1 MYKNNH
7 KNIFKIKKLVLV
19 LILFAF
25 FYSFNTNVKAA
36 IVNIGDTEN
45 YGYTGDVQTFTAQ
58 FDGSYKLRVWGAQ
71 GGSVHGYDGGYGGYA
86 EGNVYL
92 HTGDTIYIY
101 VGGQGVGATAVGQD
115 LAGGYNGGGSV
126 TGNSSVNHI
135 NASGGGAT
143 HVALV
148 SGLLNTLE
156 SQKDKI
162 LIVAGGG
169 GGARWQ
175 ENYTEYSNGAR
186 TSYGGHGGGNT
197 GSHVTQYG
205 TYSWRETTNGVGT
218 QTSGYQFGQGQNSIG
233 NSAGGGGFYG
243 GKSYD
248 SSGAGGSGYIGNSK
262 LKNKLMFMYSESP
275 IDFVNDDEDTKT
287 LSSMA
292 SSSEV
297 EDRTAKKGNGYAKV
311 TYVGSNDA
319 TLSLLSVTNYELD
332 KRFFS
337 NKHEYSLP
345 ILEESVETI
354 EINAV
359 ANDINAT
366 VSGDGIVNVP
376 YGKTSHEIIVTA
388 QDGTVEIYRINLNRE
403 VTPKDKYTYNYT
415 GDVQTFITPV
425 TGKYKLETWG
435 AQGGSVDGTY
445 SGGYG
450 AYSTGEIKLKQNDI
464 VYIYVGGEGQS
475 TTDGYY
481 EDVAGGYNGG
491 GAANVSSTSCS
502 SATQYKSSGGGATH
516 MATTSGLLNT
526 LSSNR
531 DKILIVSSGGGGGY
545 YIQDENCYNEHA
557 YTNGGSGAGYKSKV
571 ETLDSIDYTDAY
583 TCYPSTQ
590 TSAGYCTYNGETK
603 GAAAFGTGGSY
614 MMGGGAGYYGGASG
628 SSKKSQGGVSYI
640 GNINLTDKHMTC
652 YKCETSS
659 EESTKTSS
667 TACFSISPKEDCAKR
682 GNGYAK
688 ITPLGIESED
698 ATLKSLTVT
707 NQELKQAFDPERLEY
722 DLILDEDVTSVEINA
737 EANDEKASLTYNQ
750 NVELTSNPQLEEII
764 VTAEDGTINV
774 YSINIKRVKKSYL
787 KKWLDTKFYLIAD
800 NQSDSITTLRK
811 ATTAEYN
818 AAKDSFSDLNT
829 ISLANSPYPAYA
841 WKDNDSILFY
851 SEADIVYMNPD
862 SMQYF
867 TTFKNATSIDL
878 SFFDTSKV
886 TNMSFMFKDLSKL
899 TSLDV
904 SNFDTSKVT
913 NMNCLFSGV
922 SSITSLDVSNFD
934 TSKVTY
940 MNGTFANLKSLN
952 DLDLS
957 NFDTSNVTDMGSM
970 FENTI
975 VLDGIDLSSFDTSNV
990 KNMHYMFYN
999 TKTPKLDLKHFDVS
1013 KVNDFGSIFTLTDVD
1028 EIDISGW
1035 VFNVSSLSSIFYKSK
1050 VTKLILDDVDTS
1062 SLTTMR
1068 SMFSGLLKLKEVDLS
1083 SLDTENVTD
1092 MSYMFYASD
1101 SIETLDLSSFDTRK
1115 VTTMEN
1121 MFTTNNSET
1130 ALRSINLSSFK
1141 VYNVTTMYGMFE
1153 NAKHLESIDL
1163 SSFDVSSVTTMERM
1177 FSNCNSLKTVDLSN
1191 FNSPQLTNISGMFG
1205 SNYNLERIYANESF
1219 STENVVYS
1227 SVFKGCAKLVGGMG
1241 TMYSLSNIKST
1252 YARVDDPENGRPG
1265 YFTYKEFKPTIYYP
1279 DDTFEEVTFNS
1290 LFTFPENWPKENENV
1305 STVTFKYQNGEE
1317 DYISNVTKSF
1327 DLYRWK
1333 VNDSTYSPSSD
1344 KNIIADTY
1352 LEPIYNE
1359 TIEGAEFPENPTSEH
1374 GTFRGWY
1381 TEPTGGERVT
1391 SYKGEEDITL
1401 YAHWNYDNM
1410 TISFEE
1416 NGGEEIS
1423 DITVPYRSEIGEL
1436 PTTTKTGFI
1445 LEGWYSDEELTNKV
1459 SSTKVVNDN
1468 MTLYAKWIEDDF
1480 PIVYQDD
1487 EEVFDGTNY
1496 LNTHIKLY
1504 NEENYLKDYEIGFT
1518 ITEFDPALN
1527 QEENLTFVN
1536 AKYENESLGWPGLVV
1551 RYNYIK
1557 DTIGVSQS
1565 INGERKLETI
1575 EPLQINKKYRIIR
1588 KDNVVYY
1595 SVDNGELVEF
1605 QDTTGFNQFHEV
1617 ETTFGASQ
1625 DVDGNPFRFIHAK
1638 LSNMYIRLGEAHDD
1652 HMVTYP
1658 DGNVEIYP
1666 HNTIINLGNNNST
1679 KSDEESATV
1688 TFKYHNGSE
1697 DTTSKVTT
1705 KYTANGFKIDDTH
1718 YDNSSNLLV
1727 DSDKVIEYDYDK
1739 LVSTTFP
1746 VNPTKEDEIFKGWY
1760 TEEDGGEK
1768 VTSYNGE
1775 NDITL
1780 HARYAIDEATMMK
1793 GTDFKAKIT
1802 ALGDFKYFRKATEAE
1817 YNLVKSTLTDDNIVS
1832 DTNSPN
1838 EIYLWI
1844 SGDNCLFYSEASN
1857 VYLNEN
1863 SDSLFYNINGVE
1875 EIDISDLNT
1884 SRVTNMAHLFY
1895 NLPNLRSV
1903 DLTNIDT
1910 SNVTDMSGMF
1920 YGDKKLESIDL
1931 SDFVTDNVKNF
1942 SYLFHNCET
1951 LTELDLS
1958 DFNTSNA
1965 TNMAHMFG
1973 STKNITTLD
1982 LSNFDTK
1989 NVSNMIGMFTG
2000 MSKLKNLDISSFD
2013 TSNITD
2019 MGNMFNNCS
2028 SLEQLDISSF
2038 DTSRVRNFFQVFYGD
2053 YKLNTIFVSNK
2064 WTTAK
2069 IGTAYNNGMDVFTF
2083 AYDLIGQEG
2092 TEYDSQHKNVEYAHI
2107 DEGET
2112 NPGYLTD
2119 VSHKGEVH
2127 SVTFPDGTVEMKPHN
2142 TVIRF
2147 SRNLPAADKTEELG
2161 TVTFKYHNGNE
2172 DTTSTVVKNYIQ
2184 NAYKVNNVHQDYN
2197 TGNVTN
2203 PNDVNTV
2210 SIRVNED
2217 KVIEYDFDIE
2227 TTGAE
2232 FPSDPTKENYIFT
2245 GWYTEEEDGEKVE
2258 SLDNIDGD
2266 ITLHAHFVKEM
2277 VTITTPN
2284 ETIEVPKGEDYT
2296 LPTNDID
2303 KVNDMVSTVTFK
2315 YHNDVDEDLTRN
2327 VEKQYTVNG
2336 WLINDTHYDD
2346 EEIINPTEDITL
2358 VPDYIET
2365 VIGAEFPSEPVR
2377 EHYEFDGWYTE
2388 ETGGEKIESYSLDE
2402 DIILHAHWI
2411 GETQTITTPDGE
2423 EEVPYGTEYTL
2434 GTNDTPKEDDTY
2446 TVTFKYHDD
2455 LTGDLEKEVTV
2466 EFTPNGWLVND
2477 VHYDDEASF
2486 EVTENATIEPDY
2498 IETVI
2503 GAEFPSEPSKDN
2515 YEFVGWFDA
2524 EEDGTE
2530 YTEYN
2535 EKADIILHARWEITL
2550 PIDITIDS
2558 DDVTIVVGET
2568 HQIGVTFIPDG
2579 TTDTLTYTGYDNEK
2593 IDVTDGLITGLEKG
2607 ETTITVGT
2615 ENTDIEKTINVTVI
2629 DNKITSEVL
2638 DIKNKEHAR
2647 IIVGEEPETIISDF
2661 LDKIDNPKEY
2671 LVVYDKDD
2679 NLINSDDYD
2688 STLVTTGTKVKLV
2701 INGIEHDEVI
2711 AIIRGD
2717 LNEDGRVNVMDLSK
2731 VSDHILEKELIEGYK
2746 LYAADLVEDPEAE
2759 EDEFMI
2765 NVMDQGKFV
2774 QYILENIDSLND

>member
-1 MYKNNH
+1 MKNN
-7 KNIFKIKKLVLV
+7 KMGKIIRLM
-19 LILFAF
+19 IFAF
-25 FYSFNTNVKAA
+25 IMQLSFLVVPVKAE
-36 IVNIGDTEN
+36 ITNIGDTEN
-45 YGYTGDVQTFTAQ
+45 YGYTGDVQTFTAPYT
-58 FDGSYKLRVWGAQ
+58 GVYKLRTWGAQ
-71 GGSVHGYDGGYGGYA
+71 GGSTHGFAGGGGGYS
-86 EGNVYL
+86 EGKVHLNA
-92 HTGDTIYIY
+92 GDTLYIY
-101 VGGQGVGATAVGQD
+101 VGGQGAAASAPGES
-115 LAGGYNGGGSV
+115 LAGGFNGGGSV
-126 TGNSSVNHI
+126 TGDPTVNHYTT
-135 NASGGGAT
+135 SGGGAT
-143 HVALV
+143 HIATV
-148 SGLLNTLE
+148 SGLLSTLE
-156 SQKDKI
+156 NQKDKI
-162 LIVAGGG
+162 LIVSGGG
-169 GGARWQ
+169 GGATWQ
-175 ENYTEYSNGAR
+175 ENYDEFSAGARQGPGGSGGGSNGLLYFQ
-186 TSYGGHGGGNT
+186 TGINSWIESTWVNENT
-197 GSHVTQYG
+197 LIG
-205 TYSWRETTNGVGT
+205 GT
-218 QTSGYQFGQGQNSIG
+218 QTAGFAFGQGASNTG
-233 NSAGGGGFYG
+233 GSAGGGGFYG
-243 GKSYD
+243 GNTYQRA
-248 SSGAGGSGYIGNSK
+248 GAGGSGYIGNPLLTDK
-262 LKNKLMFMYSESP
+262 HMTMYATNSDYNNTKFNPYTSITTAASETP
-275 IDFVNDDEDTKT
+275 TDDTPK
-287 LSSMA
+287 A
-292 SSSEV
+292 
-297 EDRTAKKGNGYAKV
+297 GWGYAKV
-311 TYVGSNDA
+311 TFLGNNDTTLKTLTVSGYEIMPALRSDKRDYIVFVNEDETSLTLTAETNDTKASVLYNSTISITEDTTTETLTVTAEDGTVGIYTLNIYKQIPSDMGGEYAYTGDVQTFTATKGGLYKLETWGAQGGNANSTYIGGYGGYSTGVVKLKKGETVYIHVGGQGTNCSGERCTAAGGYNGGGNSVGNEVCGSEQELGSGGGATHIATSSGLLSTLENNKNSILIVSGGGGAGNYCNQWNYAAGGSGGGMNGVNSIDLGAPDWNSNGGPAATGGTQISGFAFGRGGTYNLDSIGGGAGYYGGVNSAINGAGGGSGYIGSTRLTTTDQVTKHMSCYNCTTSDAESTKTISNTCHSSAATADCAKEGDGYARIMFIEEYTSDA
-319 TLSLLSVTNYELD
+319 TLSFLSVTNYELD
-332 KRFFS
+332 KKFNS
-337 NKHEYSLP
+337 NKYEYSLP
-345 ILEESVETI
+345 TFEETVETI
-354 EINAV
+354 EINATP
-359 ANDINAT
+359 NDYNAS
-366 VSGDGIVNVP
+366 VSGDGIINVP
-376 YGKTSHEIIVTA
+376 YGKSTHEIIVTA
-388 QDGTVEIYRINLNRE
+388 QDGTIGIYKIKLNRE
-403 VTPKDKYTYNYT
+403 ATPEDEYSYNYT
-415 GDVQTFITPV
+415 GDVQEFIAPV

-435 AQGGSVDGTY
+435 AQGGYAYTDNVN
-445 SGGYG
+445 GGYG
-450 AYSTGEIKLKQNDI
+450 GYSTGTISLKANDYLYI
-464 VYIYVGGEGQS
+464 VVGGQGESNCQ
-475 TTDGYY
+475 TTNCQ
-481 EDVAGGYNGG
+481 GGYNGG
-491 GAANVSSTSCS
+491 SNSNKWKNEDGTGLWTGA
-502 SATQYKSSGGGATH
+502 GGGATH
-516 MATTSGLLNT
+516 IATQTGVLSS
-526 LSSNR
+526 LSSNQSSV
-531 DKILIVSSGGGGGY
+531 LIVSGGGGGGDY
-545 YIQDENCYNEHA
+545 YTWSDRDPS
-557 YTNGGSGAGYKSKV
+557 YTDGTSYGGSGGGFKGVTGPADPEHQITNEAGGQTGTYFGRGYT
-571 ETLDSIDYTDAY
+571 TLTTDS
-583 TCYPSTQ
+583 
-590 TSAGYCTYNGETK
+590 
-603 GAAAFGTGGSY
+603 TGGS
-614 MMGGGAGYYGGASG
+614 GGGWYGGISSEVHATGSG
-628 SSKKSQGGVSYI
+628 GSGYI
-640 GNINLTDKHMTC
+640 GNTKLIDKHMTC

-667 TACFSISPKEDCAKR
+667 TACFSISPKDDCAKR

-722 DLILDEDVTSVEINA
+722 DLVLDEDVTSVEINA

-764 VTAEDGTINV
+764 VTAQDGTINV
-774 YSINIKRVKKSYL
+774 YSINIKRAKKSYL

-878 SFFDTSKV
+878 SFFDTSNV

-990 KNMHYMFYN
+990 KNMHNMFYN

-1153 NAKHLESIDL
+1153 DAKHLESIDL

-1177 FSNCNSLKTVDLSN
+1177 FYNCNSLKTIDLSN

-1205 SNYNLERIYANESF
+1205 SNNNLERIYANESF

-1290 LFTFPENWPKENENV
+1290 LFTFPKNWPKENENV

-1359 TIEGAEFPENPTSEH
+1359 TIEGAEFPENLTSEH
-1374 GTFRGWY
+1374 GTFLGWY

-1445 LEGWYSDEELTNKV
+1445 LEGWYLDEELTNKA

-1551 RYNYIK
+1551 RYNYIS
-1557 DTIGVSQS
+1557 DIISISQS
-1565 INGERKLETI
+1565 INGERKMETI
-1575 EPLQINKKYRIIR
+1575 EPPQINKKYRIIR

-1625 DVDGNPFRFIHAK
+1625 DIDGNPFRFIHAK

-1718 YDNSSNLLV
+1718 YDDSTTLLV
-1727 DSDKVIEYDYDK
+1727 DSDKIIEYDYDES
-1739 LVSTTFP
+1739 VSTAFP
-1746 VNPTKEDEIFKGWY
+1746 EDPTKEHYTFDGWY
-1760 TEEDGGEK
+1760 TEE
-1768 VTSYNGE
+1768 
-1775 NDITL
+1775 
-1780 HARYAIDEATMMK
+1780 
-1793 GTDFKAKIT
+1793 
-1802 ALGDFKYFRKATEAE
+1802 
-1817 YNLVKSTLTDDNIVS
+1817 
-1832 DTNSPN
+1832 
-1838 EIYLWI
+1838 
-1844 SGDNCLFYSEASN
+1844 
-1857 VYLNEN
+1857 
-1863 SDSLFYNINGVE
+1863 
-1875 EIDISDLNT
+1875 
-1884 SRVTNMAHLFY
+1884 
-1895 NLPNLRSV
+1895 V
-1903 DLTNIDT
+1903 D
-1910 SNVTDMSGMF
+1910 
-1920 YGDKKLESIDL
+1920 GDK
-1931 SDFVTDNVKNF
+1931 V
-1942 SYLFHNCET
+1942 
-1951 LTELDLS
+1951 
-1958 DFNTSNA
+1958 
-1965 TNMAHMFG
+1965 
-1973 STKNITTLD
+1973 
-1982 LSNFDTK
+1982 
-1989 NVSNMIGMFTG
+1989 
-2000 MSKLKNLDISSFD
+2000 
-2013 TSNITD
+2013 
-2019 MGNMFNNCS
+2019 
-2028 SLEQLDISSF
+2028 
-2038 DTSRVRNFFQVFYGD
+2038 
-2053 YKLNTIFVSNK
+2053 
-2064 WTTAK
+2064 
-2069 IGTAYNNGMDVFTF
+2069 
-2083 AYDLIGQEG
+2083 
-2092 TEYDSQHKNVEYAHI
+2092 
-2107 DEGET
+2107 
-2112 NPGYLTD
+2112 
-2119 VSHKGEVH
+2119 
-2127 SVTFPDGTVEMKPHN
+2127 
-2142 TVIRF
+2142 
-2147 SRNLPAADKTEELG
+2147 
-2161 TVTFKYHNGNE
+2161 
-2172 DTTSTVVKNYIQ
+2172 
-2184 NAYKVNNVHQDYN
+2184 
-2197 TGNVTN
+2197 
-2203 PNDVNTV
+2203 
-2210 SIRVNED
+2210 
-2217 KVIEYDFDIE
+2217 
-2227 TTGAE
+2227 
-2232 FPSDPTKENYIFT
+2232 ENYDR
-2245 GWYTEEEDGEKVE
+2245 EE
-2258 SLDNIDGD
+2258 D
-2266 ITLHAHFVKEM
+2266 ITLHAHWEVIMK
-2277 VTITTPN
+2277 TITTPDGDV
-2284 ETIEVPKGEDYT
+2284 TVPEGSNYS
-2296 LPTNDID
+2296 LGTNDTPKDDIT
-2303 KVNDMVSTVTFK
+2303 NDVTFK
-2315 YHNDVDEDLTRN
+2315 YHDNETDDL
-2327 VEKQYTVNG
+2327 VKQVTKTYTPNG
-2336 WLINDTHYDD
+2336 WLVNDVHYDD
-2346 EEIINPTEDITL
+2346 EASFEVTEDVTIE
-2358 VPDYIET
+2358 PDYIEV
-2365 VIGAEFPSEPVR
+2365 VIPVEFPSEPVR
-2377 EHYEFDGWYTE
+2377 EHYTFDGWYTE

-2402 DIILHAHWI
+2402 DITLHAHWI
-2411 GETQTITTPDGE
+2411 GETQTITIPDGE
-2423 EEVPYGTEYTL
+2423 EVVPYGTEYDL
-2434 GTNDTPKEDDTY
+2434 GTNDISKVDDKY

-2455 LTGDLEKEVTV
+2455 VTGDLEKEVTV
-2466 EFTPNGWLVND
+2466 QFTPNGWLVND

-2486 EVTENATIEPDY
+2486 EVKENTVIKPDY

-2503 GAEFPSEPSKDN
+2503 GAEFPSEPTRDN

-2530 YTEYN
+2530 YTEYS
-2535 EKADIILHARWEITL
+2535 EKADITLHAQWTEEMVHVTL
-2550 PIDITIDS
+2550 PGQEFDI
-2558 DDVTIVVGET
+2558 
-2568 HQIGVTFIPDG
+2568 P
-2579 TTDTLTYTGYDNEK
+2579 K
-2593 IDVTDGLITGLEKG
+2593 
-2607 ETTITVGT
+2607 GT
-2615 ENTDIEKTINVTVI
+2615 EVDIPPNY
-2629 DNKITSEVL
+2629 ITKPAE
-2638 DIKNKEHAR
+2638 
-2647 IIVGEEPETIISDF
+2647 IISSVH
-2661 LDKIDNPKEY
+2661 LHYNNN
-2671 LVVYDKDD
+2671 DD
-2679 NLINSDDYD
+2679 DDDMLIKY
-2688 STLVTTGTKVKLV
+2688 
-2701 INGIEHDEVI
+2701 
-2711 AIIRGD
+2711 
-2717 LNEDGRVNVMDLSK
+2717 
-2731 VSDHILEKELIEGYK
+2731 
-2746 LYAADLVEDPEAE
+2746 
-2759 EDEFMI
+2759 MI
-2765 NVMDQGKFV
+2765 QMVGK
-2774 QYILENIDSLND
+2774 

>member
-1 MYKNNH
+1 MYKNKH

-25 FYSFNTNVKAA
+25 FFSFNTNVKAE
-36 IVNIGDTEN
+36 ITNIGDTED
-45 YGYTGDVQTFTAQ
+45 YGYTGNVQTFTAQ

-71 GGSVHGYDGGYGGYA
+71 GGSVHGYDGGYDGGYGGYA

-101 VGGQGVGATAVGQD
+101 VGGQGVGATAAGQD

-415 GDVQTFITPV
+415 GDVQTFIAPV

-640 GNINLTDKHMTC
+640 GNTNLTDKHMTC

-667 TACFSISPKEDCAKR
+667 TACFSISPIEDCAKR

-774 YSINIKRVKKSYL
+774 YSINIKRAKKSYL

-800 NQSDSITTLRK
+800 NQYDSITTLRK

-841 WKDNDSILFY
+841 WKDNDNILFY

-990 KNMHYMFYN
+990 KNMHNMFYN

-1153 NAKHLESIDL
+1153 DAKHLESIDL

-1177 FSNCNSLKTVDLSN
+1177 FYNCNSLKTIDLSN

-1205 SNYNLERIYANESF
+1205 SNNNLERIYANESF

-1445 LEGWYSDEELTNKV
+1445 LEGWYLDEELTNKA

-1518 ITEFDPALN
+1518 ITEFDSALN

-1551 RYNYIK
+1551 RYNYIS
-1557 DTIGVSQS
+1557 DIIGISQS
-1565 INGERKLETI
+1565 INGERKMETI
-1575 EPLQINKKYRIIR
+1575 EPPQINKKYRIIR

-1625 DVDGNPFRFIHAK
+1625 DMDGNPFRFIHAK

-1697 DTTSKVTT
+1697 DTTSKVID
-1705 KYTANGFKIDDTH
+1705 KYLANGFKVSDTH
-1718 YDNSSNLLV
+1718 YDNSSTLLV
-1727 DSDKVIEYDYDK
+1727 DSDKIIEYDYDK
-1739 LVSTTFP
+1739 ISSTAFP
-1746 VNPTKEDEIFKGWY
+1746 EDPTKEHYTFDGWY
-1760 TEEDGGEK
+1760 TEE
-1768 VTSYNGE
+1768 
-1775 NDITL
+1775 
-1780 HARYAIDEATMMK
+1780 
-1793 GTDFKAKIT
+1793 
-1802 ALGDFKYFRKATEAE
+1802 
-1817 YNLVKSTLTDDNIVS
+1817 
-1832 DTNSPN
+1832 
-1838 EIYLWI
+1838 
-1844 SGDNCLFYSEASN
+1844 
-1857 VYLNEN
+1857 
-1863 SDSLFYNINGVE
+1863 
-1875 EIDISDLNT
+1875 
-1884 SRVTNMAHLFY
+1884 
-1895 NLPNLRSV
+1895 V
-1903 DLTNIDT
+1903 D
-1910 SNVTDMSGMF
+1910 
-1920 YGDKKLESIDL
+1920 GDK
-1931 SDFVTDNVKNF
+1931 V
-1942 SYLFHNCET
+1942 
-1951 LTELDLS
+1951 
-1958 DFNTSNA
+1958 
-1965 TNMAHMFG
+1965 
-1973 STKNITTLD
+1973 
-1982 LSNFDTK
+1982 
-1989 NVSNMIGMFTG
+1989 
-2000 MSKLKNLDISSFD
+2000 
-2013 TSNITD
+2013 
-2019 MGNMFNNCS
+2019 
-2028 SLEQLDISSF
+2028 
-2038 DTSRVRNFFQVFYGD
+2038 
-2053 YKLNTIFVSNK
+2053 
-2064 WTTAK
+2064 
-2069 IGTAYNNGMDVFTF
+2069 
-2083 AYDLIGQEG
+2083 
-2092 TEYDSQHKNVEYAHI
+2092 
-2107 DEGET
+2107 
-2112 NPGYLTD
+2112 
-2119 VSHKGEVH
+2119 
-2127 SVTFPDGTVEMKPHN
+2127 
-2142 TVIRF
+2142 
-2147 SRNLPAADKTEELG
+2147 
-2161 TVTFKYHNGNE
+2161 
-2172 DTTSTVVKNYIQ
+2172 
-2184 NAYKVNNVHQDYN
+2184 
-2197 TGNVTN
+2197 
-2203 PNDVNTV
+2203 
-2210 SIRVNED
+2210 
-2217 KVIEYDFDIE
+2217 
-2227 TTGAE
+2227 
-2232 FPSDPTKENYIFT
+2232 ENY
-2245 GWYTEEEDGEKVE
+2245 DGEE
-2258 SLDNIDGD
+2258 D
-2266 ITLHAHFVKEM
+2266 ITLHAHWKVIMK
-2277 VTITTPN
+2277 TITTPDG
-2284 ETIEVPKGEDYT
+2284 EEEVPYGTEYT
-2296 LPTNDID
+2296 LGTNDTPKDDIT
-2303 KVNDMVSTVTFK
+2303 NDVTFK
-2315 YHNDVDEDLTRN
+2315 YHDDTTDDL
-2327 VEKQYTVNG
+2327 VKQVTKTYTENG
-2336 WLINDTHYDD
+2336 WLVNDVHYDD
-2346 EEIINPTEDITL
+2346 EASFEVTEDVTIE
-2358 VPDYIET
+2358 PDYIEV
-2365 VIGAEFPSEPVR
+2365 VIPVEFPSEPVR
-2377 EHYEFDGWYTE
+2377 EHYEFDGWYSE

-2455 LTGDLEKEVTV
+2455 LTGDLEKEVTI

-2503 GAEFPSEPSKDN
+2503 GAEFPSEPTRDN

-2550 PIDITIDS
+2550 PTDMELDS
-2558 DDVTIVVGET
+2558 DDITMVVGET
-2568 HQIGVTFIPDG
+2568 HQIEVTFTPDG
-2579 TTDTLTYTGYDNEK
+2579 TEDSLTFNNYDNELV
-2593 IDVTDGLITGLEKG
+2593 DVTNDGLITALKKG
-2607 ETTITVGT
+2607 TTTITVGT
-2615 ENTDIEKTINVTVI
+2615 ENTDIEKTISITIVSDKLESDIYDVRDADPDNNKDRIVI
-2629 DNKITSEVL
+2629 G
-2638 DIKNKEHAR
+2638 A
-2647 IIVGEEPETIISDF
+2647 EPETTIGEFKDSM
-2661 LDKIDNPKEY
+2661 LNPNEY
-2671 LVVYDKDD
+2671 LKVFDQDGIE
-2679 NLINSDDYD
+2679 LSDDEIIK
-2688 STLVTTGTKVKLV
+2688 TGQTIKLV
-2701 INGIEHDEVI
+2701 YGQNTMDEAFIV
-2711 AIIRGD
+2711 IRGD
-2717 LNEDGRVNVMDLSK
+2717 VNGDGYITLTDQLAVNEVYLEFSNFDSYPMFLAADVVEDGSINLQDAL
-2731 VSDHILEKELIEGYK
+2731 DIQEYYLEFK
-2746 LYAADLVEDPEAE
+2746 
-2759 EDEFMI
+2759 
-2765 NVMDQGKFV
+2765 
-2774 QYILENIDSLND
+2774 DSLNN